1 MGRTLKIALFV
12 AAPFVVF
19 AAMIGAN
26 RAFGAAET
34 RESYVQ
40 RLDLPA
46 AGREVDLPPVKGPDD
61 AGRPLVV
68 IDPGHGGHDPGAG
81 GRALEEKRLTL
92 ALGLALRDRLLEN
105 GGVRVALTRDSDRY
119 LLLEERS
126 GIGQRLNADLFI
138 SIHADS
144 AELAEASGASIYTLS
159 ERGTSETAAR
169 YAERENGAN
178 RVNGV
183 LLEGKGDAVSAIL
196 VDLSQRESRAQA
208 GAFAQLVVRE
218 GGGRL
223 RFRPQPLQSAAFAV
237 LKVPDLPSVLIETG
251 YISNAGDA
259 DWLISEEGRRTF
271 ADVTAQA
278 IRLYFARQSAR

>member
-1 MGRTLKIALFV
+1 MGRTLKIALFA
-12 AAPFVVF
+12 AAPIVVF
-19 AAMIGAN
+19 TAMIGVS
-26 RAFGAAET
+26 RAFGAPE
-34 RESYVQ
+34 RHGGYVQ
-40 RLDLPA
+40 RLELPV
-46 AGREVDLPPVKGPDD
+46 AGREVGLPTVEGPAD
-61 AGRPLVV
+61 ASRPLVV
-68 IDPGHGGHDPGAG
+68 IDAGHGGHDPGAG
-81 GRALEEKRLTL
+81 DRTLEEKRLTL
-92 ALGLALRDRLLEN
+92 TLAQALRDRLLEA
-105 GGVRVALTRDSDRY
+105 GGVRVAMTRDSDRY

-126 GIGQRLNADLFI
+126 GIARRLNADLFI

-144 AELAEASGASIYTLS
+144 AELDAASGASIYTLS
-159 ERGTSETAAR
+159 ERGTSDTAAR

-183 LLEGKGDAVSAIL
+183 LLEGRGDAVSAIL

-208 GAFAQLVVRE
+208 GAFAKLVLRE
-218 GGGRL
+218 GEGRL

-259 DWLISEEGRRTF
+259 DWLISDEGRGAF

-278 IRLYFARQSAR
+278 VRLYFARQSVR